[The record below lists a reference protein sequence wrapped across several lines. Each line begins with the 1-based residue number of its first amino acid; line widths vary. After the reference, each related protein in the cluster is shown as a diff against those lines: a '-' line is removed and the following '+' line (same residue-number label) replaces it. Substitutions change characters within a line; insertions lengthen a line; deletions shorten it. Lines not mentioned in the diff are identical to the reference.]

1 MYINK
6 KMNKKE
12 LIELISSLDPKSSI
26 RLEGVYEKL
35 ITDIDLLGDGV
46 IVTVNNKQ
54 VIYRIVN
61 DQLMIY
67 KAQKIGN
74 SNDISKWKSI
84 IRHIKLNKLED
95 EI

>member
-1 MYINK
+1 MS
-6 KMNKKE
+6 KKE
-12 LIELISSLDPKSSI
+12 LIELVSNLYPKSSI
-26 RLEGVYEKL
+26 RFE
-35 ITDIDLLGDGV
+35 DIDLLGDGV

-74 SNDISKWKSI
+74 SNDVKKWKSI

>member
-1 MYINK
+1 MS
-6 KMNKKE
+6 KKE
-12 LIELISSLDPKSSI
+12 LIELVSNLYPKSSI
-26 RLEGVYEKL
+26 RFE
-35 ITDIDLLGDGV
+35 DIDLLGDGV

>member
-1 MYINK
+1 
-6 KMNKKE
+6 MNKKE
-12 LIELISSLDPKSSI
+12 LVELISSLDPKSI
-26 RLEGVYEKL
+26 RFEGVYEKL

>member
-1 MYINK
+1 
-6 KMNKKE
+6 MNKKE

-26 RLEGVYEKL
+26 RLEGVHEKI

-74 SNDISKWKSI
+74 NNDISKWKSI

>member
-1 MYINK
+1 
-6 KMNKKE
+6 MNKKE
-12 LIELISSLDPKSSI
+12 LVELISSLDPKSII
-26 RLEGVYEKL
+26 RFEGVYEKI

>member
-1 MYINK
+1 
-6 KMNKKE
+6 MNKKE